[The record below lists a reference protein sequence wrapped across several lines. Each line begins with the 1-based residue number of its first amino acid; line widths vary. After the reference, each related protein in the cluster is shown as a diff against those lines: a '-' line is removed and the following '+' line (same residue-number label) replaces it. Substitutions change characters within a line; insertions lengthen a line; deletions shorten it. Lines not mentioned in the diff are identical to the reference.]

1 MNTKRLA
8 VIKGFTVLALLS
20 MVSIA
25 GAATSLNANQALSTL
40 LSGNNPFVLGNFSYL
55 SKMSQPAVRTGLAA
69 GQSPY
74 AIVLGCSDSRVSPE
88 LVFDKG
94 LGEVFPVRVAGN
106 VIALHEIGSIEYAI
120 EHLCAPLIVVMGHSS
135 CGAVS
140 TAVDVH
146 LGTIPFGSLSSG
158 IQSLVTD
165 ILPAVTTAATTVPA
179 TPAGTYRARLISAS
193 IDQNAINSA
202 VNLKAQSLIVSDAI
216 DPLIG
221 MPPSC
226 TLLAGQP
233 ARLVAGRY
241 DLATGRVVL
250 IPLP

>member
-1 MNTKRLA
+1 MNKVRCA
-8 VIKGFTVLALLS
+8 VIKGIALLALFSSVSLAEAATNLTASQALLS
-20 MVSIA
+20 
-25 GAATSLNANQALSTL
+25 LF
-40 LSGNNPFVLGNFSYL
+40 SGNNPFVLGNFAAL
-55 SKMSQPAVRTGLAA
+55 SKNAQPGVRTTLAA

-74 AIVLGCSDSRVSPE
+74 AIVLGCSDSRVPPE

-94 LGEVFPVRVAGN
+94 LGEVFSVRVAGN

-140 TAVDVH
+140 TAVDVY
-146 LGTIPFGSLSSG
+146 LGTINIGSLSSG
-158 IQSLVTD
+158 IQSLVND

-179 TPAGTYRARLISAS
+179 LPADTYRARLISAS

-202 VNLKAQSLIVSDAI
+202 INLKTQSLIVSDAI
-216 DPLIG
+216 DPAIG

-226 TLLAGQP
+226 TLQAGKP